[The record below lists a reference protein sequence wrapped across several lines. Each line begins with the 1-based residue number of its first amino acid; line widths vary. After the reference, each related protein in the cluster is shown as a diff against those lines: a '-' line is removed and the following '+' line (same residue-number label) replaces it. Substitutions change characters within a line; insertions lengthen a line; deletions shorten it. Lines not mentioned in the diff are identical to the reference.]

1 MREWRG
7 RGVVVWGVRLKMDVQ
22 RQGGGGLL
30 DVDGEVGWAVLK
42 IGQFSWT
49 SCVYHPLRI
58 VCRLEFVQDFA
69 FLRVS
74 ICSVYMVQQIF
85 CKGTLSFLVQ
95 MKFPSFSSHNLI
107 FALYCGCAAIDL

>member
-1 MREWRG
+1 M
-7 RGVVVWGVRLKMDVQ
+7 VWGVRLKMDVQ
-22 RQGGGGLL
+22 SQGGGGIL
-30 DVDGEVGWAVLK
+30 DVDGQVGWAVLK